1 MKRFIL
7 AVIVLYFGP
16 SSSFIYS
23 QNASDPYI
31 VIAGSVND
39 ENYQK
44 LSGVKVE
51 IKQDNQ
57 VFKSVTTSPKGKYD
71 AIEIPYGY
79 IYIITFSKNNY
90 ATKSI
95 LIDSKSGY
103 FKEEQSTQPF
113 AIPITLQSKKPGIDY
128 SVVSDQHVGKIRII
142 DGNLSLDNVY
152 NKQRKNE
159 IDRHF
164 KAIEEQAKLKESQFN
179 KFLYEGDNALNKE
192 DYSLAILKYEEALK
206 IHKDDLV
213 ENKIK
218 KAKKNLELISQEKE
232 LNKQYN
238 DLITKGDNAL
248 SSGNNTLALEN
259 FKKAKELNPGNQIA
273 YDKIKQVEKANDL
286 AAQKE
291 ILEKYNLKMNAA
303 KSALDNKNYQQ
314 AIDLYKEAA
323 TINPSDRTPK
333 DKINDINK
341 ILANEKE
348 SEEEFN
354 NLIAKADA
362 QLLEKSFNESIINYK
377 KALKIKPNESH
388 PTEQIKVAEQG
399 IKDQIASSENDRKYE
414 NIVKTADNQLK
425 NLEYQLAKATYQQ
438 ALDLKSDEKY
448 PLSKITFIEEKLKE
462 IADAKSKMEESNK
475 AYQAEILKA
484 DELFNE
490 AKFEEALI
498 SYQSAKMIK
507 EDESY
512 PDQKINEINIKIT
525 HIANQQKESQ
535 KKYSDFIKNADA
547 SFKSQNWKLS
557 KQFYNNALSVDESQE
572 YPKKQ
577 LEIIE
582 QKINEQEALL
592 AESKE
597 KLEKFNSLISQG
609 DNSLKTEDFDVSK
622 SKYLEA
628 KELFPKNSTVDQ
640 KLKHLN
646 FLIDQ
651 KQKLNQS
658 DSSFKELITQADKL
672 RDNEKWE
679 EAINK
684 YKMANKIKTL
694 DTYSKQQIDLIKI
707 KISEQANSNIQSQ
720 YQELIK
726 SADEL
731 LLDSSYDEAIQKYDE
746 ANEISPNESYPIQKI
761 REIKRLIIEK
771 ESKDNEYQTLI
782 SQADKEFS
790 SESYEDALNH
800 YISAKNIYNKEYPNQ
815 RIEEI
820 NLKLNDLKSLSD
832 QKASKRSQ
840 YEELIKNADQLF
852 TENNFIESQ
861 SKYQEALNL
870 FGNEYYPKKKLSEIK
885 LKLEE
890 IQSKEE
896 VEKNY
901 QNIIS
906 RADALR
912 DENKYLE
919 AKLAYQKAKLI
930 LPQNKY
936 PDEQI
941 AIIEKAL
948 IKQRENQT
956 KTEYDNVIKIA
967 DENFNNK
974 KYVEARD
981 LYKKAREIDY
991 NNDYPNQKIV
1001 EINQLLSELS
1011 NRENDEK
1018 RNTALQNKF
1027 DALILKA
1034 EDAKANN
1041 MLSKAKEFYLQ
1052 ASKILPND
1060 PIPNSKIVEIEKLMV
1075 DQFSN
1080 KSKKKYDD
1088 FIAKAEKFFSDK
1100 NYDKSIIYYRK
1111 AWSVLPDETEPK
1123 EKINQV
1129 SEAKITALNN
1139 MEKINQ
1145 YNSLIKQGKRYISS
1159 KSYSLAIES
1168 FQNASKV
1175 NPDGKEHIGKVAEI
1189 NKLMDQD
1196 ASNGLSSNQSILNSY
1211 SLMYGK
1217 EVSGKYNEEQID
1229 RMMGS
1234 EKSDDFDKLGENA
1247 DFKKSVAEQFSVK
1260 NRSKQE
1266 LKTSL
1271 QNDQISI
1278 FYKNIQKS
1286 FENSNDSR
1294 WNNIPK
1300 VVDYKEMNMSNMGEI
1315 YLFSLENTT
1324 RNFNKIET
1332 QNQLLENKE
1341 VFRSEIIAKNDLVVD
1356 KFYDNKSVNDLEW
1369 MNRGISTTYSNS
1381 IQNEL
1386 LFTDFEIENIART
1399 NNRDL
1404 LIDKIDTYKE
1414 DLSIISEE
1422 EEGHSENSTYNFHVF
1437 TENMLGLFNNNT
1449 TNLDE
1454 TRQTK
1459 TIPSFG
1465 YYENDFFNKNSS
1477 INIKSINNT
1486 YSNFENSQTIIS
1498 KLNDFSLIAD
1508 ELRNTNSLN
1517 LDHYLD
1523 KELSKVLIWGDV
1535 STDKVYNIHFINEM
1549 YQDELALD
1557 GENREDGRVSNTFN
1571 LEIYSDSYLASQG
1584 QFNKSDLNSDYL
1596 TAQFLEDSKGIS
1608 VKKASSTNTQKLAQQ
1623 FPQGITE
1630 KIYERKDSN
1639 GNVTELTI
1647 VRIVVSG
1654 NKGSE
1659 YKKVKSKYGVSY
1671 FKNGGIISQNIWDT
1685 ETN

>member
-7 AVIVLYFGP
+7 IIIVFYIGLSTSVF
-16 SSSFIYS
+16 YS
-23 QNASDPYI
+23 QNSSDPYI
-31 VIAGSVND
+31 VIAGSVNN
-39 ENYQK
+39 ENYEK

-57 VFKSVTTSPKGKYD
+57 VFKSVITSSKGKYD
-71 AIEIPYGY
+71 AVEIPYGH
-79 IYIITFSKNNY
+79 IYIISFSKDKY

-103 FKEEQSTQPF
+103 FNEEQSTQPF
-113 AIPITLQSKKPGIDY
+113 AIPITLQSIQPDIDY

-142 DGNLSLDNVY
+142 DGNLALDNIY

-179 KFLYEGDNALNKE
+179 KFLSEGDNALNKE

-206 IHKDDLV
+206 IHNDDMV
-213 ENKIK
+213 QNKIE
-218 KAKKNLELISQEKE
+218 KAKKNLELLSQEKE

-238 DLITKGDNAL
+238 DLIAKGDNAL
-248 SSGNNTLALEN
+248 SSGNNTLALESYN
-259 FKKAKELNPGNQIA
+259 KAIELNPGNQIG
-273 YDKIKQVEKANDL
+273 YDKIKEVEKANKFE
-286 AAQKE
+286 AQKE
-291 ILEKYNLKMNAA
+291 ILEKFNLKMKAA

-314 AIDLYKEAA
+314 AIDLYKEAS

-341 ILANEKE
+341 MLANEKE
-348 SEEEFN
+348 SEEEYN
-354 NLIAKADA
+354 NLIANADA

-377 KALKIKPNESH
+377 KALKIKPNEPH
-388 PTEQIKVAEQG
+388 PTDQIKVAEQG

-414 NIVKTADNQLK
+414 NILKTADNQLK

-438 ALDLKSDEKY
+438 ALNLKSDEKY
-448 PLSKITFIEEKLKE
+448 PSDKITYIEDKLKE
-462 IADAKSKMEESNK
+462 IADVKRKMEESNK
-475 AYQAEILKA
+475 VYQAEILKA
-484 DELFNE
+484 DGLFNE
-490 AKFEEALI
+490 AKFEEALT
-498 SYQSAKMIK
+498 SYQSAKKIK

-512 PDQKINEINIKIT
+512 PDQKINEIKIKIT
-525 HIANQQKESQ
+525 HIANQQKESL

-557 KQFYNNALSVDESQE
+557 KQFYNNALSIDESQE

-577 LEIIE
+577 SEIIE
-582 QKINEQEALL
+582 QKINEQEASLS
-592 AESKE
+592 ESKE
-597 KLEKFNSLISQG
+597 KLEKFNSLIILG
-609 DNSLKTEDFDVSK
+609 DNSIKTEDFDMSK

-628 KELFPKNSTVDQ
+628 KELFPNNSTVDQ

-646 FLIDQ
+646 YLIDQ
-651 KQKLNQS
+651 KLKSNQS
-658 DSSFKELITQADKL
+658 DSSFKELITQADNL

-679 EAINK
+679 EAKDK
-684 YKMANKIKTL
+684 YRMASKIKTL
-694 DTYSKQQIDLIKI
+694 DTYPKQQIDLINLN
-707 KISEQANSNIQSQ
+707 ISEQANSNIQSQ
-720 YQELIK
+720 YQNLIK

-731 LLDSSYDEAIQKYDE
+731 LLDSSYNQAIQKYDE
-746 ANEISPNESYPIQKI
+746 ANEISPNEPYPIQKI

-782 SQADKEFS
+782 NQADKEFN
-790 SESYEDALNH
+790 SENYEDALNH
-800 YISAKNIYNKEYPNQ
+800 YISAKNIYNKEHPNQ

-832 QKASKRSQ
+832 QKASKKSQ
-840 YEELIKNADQLF
+840 YDELIKKADQLF

-861 SKYQEALNL
+861 SKYQEALDL

-890 IQSKEE
+890 IQSKNE
-896 VEKNY
+896 VEQNY

-906 RADALR
+906 RANALR
-912 DENKYLE
+912 DENKFIE
-919 AKLAYQKAKLI
+919 AKQAYQKAKLI
-930 LPQNKY
+930 LPQKTY
-936 PDEQI
+936 SDEQI
-941 AIIEKAL
+941 TIIEKAL
-948 IKQRENQT
+948 VNQGKDQIK
-956 KTEYDNVIKIA
+956 KEYDNVIKIA

-974 KYVEARD
+974 KYAEARD
-981 LYKKAREIDY
+981 LYKKAREIDFT
-991 NNDYPNQKIV
+991 NDYPNQRIV
-1001 EINQLLSELS
+1001 EINQLLSELT
-1011 NRENDEK
+1011 NKENDEK
-1018 RNTALQNKF
+1018 RNTAIKEKF
-1027 DALILKA
+1027 DDLLQKA

-1041 MLSKAKEFYLQ
+1041 QLSKAKEFYLQ
-1052 ASKILPND
+1052 ASKIMPND
-1060 PIPNSKIVEIEKLMV
+1060 PIPNSKILEIEKLMV

-1088 FIAKAEKFFSDK
+1088 FIVKAEKFFSDK

-1111 AWSVLPDETEPK
+1111 ALSVLPDETEPK
-1123 EKINQV
+1123 EKIKQV
-1129 SEAKITALNN
+1129 SEAKISALNN
-1139 MEKINQ
+1139 KKKNNQ
-1145 YNSLIKQGKRYISS
+1145 YNSLIKQGNRYLSL

-1168 FQNASKV
+1168 FQNASRV
-1175 NPDGKEHIGKVAEI
+1175 NPEGKEHIGKVAEI
-1189 NKLMDQD
+1189 NLLMDKD

-1234 EKSDDFDKLGENA
+1234 EKSNDFEKLGENT

-1260 NRSKQE
+1260 NRSQQE

-1271 QNDQISI
+1271 QNDQISV

-1294 WNNIPK
+1294 WDNIPK

-1381 IQNEL
+1381 IENEL
-1386 LFTDFEIENIART
+1386 LFTDFEIENIARLS
-1399 NNRDL
+1399 NRDL
-1404 LIDKIDTYKE
+1404 LIDKIDSYKE
-1414 DLSIISEE
+1414 DLSIISEDE
-1422 EEGHSENSTYNFHVF
+1422 VGHSENTTYNFHVF

-1449 TNLDE
+1449 SNLDE

-1459 TIPSFG
+1459 IIPSFG
-1465 YYENDFFNKNSS
+1465 YYENDFFDKNSS
-1477 INIKSINNT
+1477 INIKSISNT
-1486 YSNFENSQTIIS
+1486 YNNFENSQTIIS
-1498 KLNDFSLIAD
+1498 KLNDFALLAD
-1508 ELRNTNSLN
+1508 EPRNTNSFN

-1523 KELSKVLIWGDV
+1523 KELSKVSIWADV
-1535 STDKVYNIHFINEM
+1535 SSDKVYNLHFINEM
-1549 YQDELALD
+1549 YQDELSLD
-1557 GENREDGRVSNTFN
+1557 GENREDGRVSNTYN
-1571 LEIYSDSYLASQG
+1571 LEIYSDSYLATQG
-1584 QFNKSDLNSDYL
+1584 QFNKSDINSDYL
-1596 TAQFLEDSKGIS
+1596 NAQYLEDSKGIS
-1608 VKKASSTNTQKLAQQ
+1608 VKKASSINVQKLAQQ

-1630 KIYERKDSN
+1630 KVYERKDSN
-1639 GNVTELTI
+1639 GDVSELTI

-1671 FKNGGIISQNIWDT
+1671 FKNGGTISQNTWDT

>member
-7 AVIVLYFGP
+7 TIIVLYIGLIT
-16 SSSFIYS
+16 SIVYS
-23 QNASDPYI
+23 QDASDPYI
-31 VIAGSVND
+31 VIAGSVNN
-39 ENYQK
+39 ENYEK

-57 VFKSVTTSPKGKYD
+57 VFKSVVTSSKGKYD
-71 AIEIPYGY
+71 AVEIPYGY
-79 IYIITFSKNNY
+79 IYIVTFSKNKY

-113 AIPITLQSKKPGIDY
+113 AIPITLQTIQPGIDY
-128 SVVSDQHVGKIRII
+128 SIVSDQHVGKIRIMN
-142 DGNLSLDNVY
+142 GNLALDNVY

-179 KFLYEGDNALNKE
+179 KFLSEGDNALNKE

-213 ENKIK
+213 ENKIE

-238 DLITKGDNAL
+238 DLIAKGDNAL
-248 SSGNNTLALEN
+248 SSGNNTLALDN
-259 FKKAKELNPGNQIA
+259 YNKAKELNPGNQIA
-273 YDKIKQVEKANDL
+273 YDKIKEVENANNL

-291 ILEKYNLKMNAA
+291 ILEKFNLKMNAA
-303 KSALDNKNYQQ
+303 KSAFDNKNYQQ
-314 AIDLYKEAA
+314 AIDLYKEAS

-341 ILANEKE
+341 MLANEKE
-348 SEEEFN
+348 SEEEYK

-362 QLLEKSFNESIINYK
+362 QLLEKSFNESIDNYK

-388 PTEQIKVAEQG
+388 PTDQIKVAEQG

-414 NIVKTADNQLK
+414 NILKTADNQLK
-425 NLEYQLAKATYQQ
+425 NLEYQLAKATYEQ
-438 ALDLKSDEKY
+438 ALILKTDEKY
-448 PLSKITFIEEKLKE
+448 PLDKITVIEDKLKE
-462 IADAKSKMEESNK
+462 IADSKSEMEESLK
-475 AYQAEILKA
+475 AYKAEILKA
-484 DELFNE
+484 DGLFNDT
-490 AKFEEALI
+490 KYEEAI
-498 SYQSAKMIK
+498 TSYQSAKKIK
-507 EDESY
+507 QDETY
-512 PDQKINEINIKIT
+512 PDQKINEIKIKLT

-557 KQFYNNALSVDESQE
+557 KQFYKNALSLDESQE

-582 QKINEQEALL
+582 QKITDQNALE

-597 KLEKFNSLISQG
+597 KLETFNSLISQG
-609 DNSLKTEDFDVSK
+609 DNSLKTEDFEISK

-628 KELFPKNSTVDQ
+628 KELYPNNSTVDQ
-640 KLKHLN
+640 KLKHLKY
-646 FLIDQ
+646 LMDQ
-651 KQKLNQS
+651 KMKLNQT

-672 RDNEKWE
+672 RDNKKWE
-679 EAINK
+679 EAIDK
-684 YKMANKIKTL
+684 YRMAAKIKTL
-694 DTYSKQQIDLIKI
+694 DTYPKQQIDLINLE
-707 KISEQANSNIQSQ
+707 ISEKANSNIQSQ
-720 YQELIK
+720 YDELIK

-731 LLDSSYDEAIQKYDE
+731 FLESSYDQAMKKYDD
-746 ANEISPNESYPIQKI
+746 ANEISPNESYPIEKI

-782 SQADKEFS
+782 NQADKEFN
-790 SESYEDALNH
+790 SESYQDALNH
-800 YISAKNIYNKEYPNQ
+800 YISAKNIYDKEYPNQ

-820 NLKLNDLKSLSD
+820 NLKLNDLKSLND
-832 QKASKRSQ
+832 QKATKRNQ

-852 TENNFIESQ
+852 TENNFLESQ
-861 SKYQEALNL
+861 SKYQEALKL

-890 IQSKEE
+890 IQSKEN

-912 DENKYLE
+912 DENNYQE

-930 LPQNKY
+930 LPQNSY

-948 IKQRENQT
+948 NKQGEDLT
-956 KTEYDNVIKIA
+956 KMEYDNVIKIA
-967 DENFNNK
+967 DDNFNNK
-974 KYVEARD
+974 KYSEARD
-981 LYKKAREIDY
+981 LYKKAREIDFT
-991 NNDYPNQKIV
+991 NDYPNLRIV

-1011 NRENDEK
+1011 TKENDEK
-1018 RNTALQNKF
+1018 RNTAIKEKF
-1027 DALILKA
+1027 DGLVLKA
-1034 EDAKANN
+1034 EDAKTNN
-1041 MLSKAKEFYLQ
+1041 QLSNAKEFYLQ
-1052 ASKILPND
+1052 ASKIMPND
-1060 PIPNSKIVEIEKLMV
+1060 PIPNSKILEIEKLML

-1088 FIAKAEKFFSDK
+1088 FIAKAEKFFNDK

-1111 AWSVLPDETEPK
+1111 AWAVLPDETLPK
-1123 EKINQV
+1123 QKIKQV

-1139 MEKINQ
+1139 MEKNNQ
-1145 YNSLIKQGKRYISS
+1145 YNSLIKQGKRYLST

-1196 ASNGLSSNQSILNSY
+1196 NSNGLSSNQSVLNSY

-1217 EVSGKYNEEQID
+1217 EVSGKYSEDQID

-1234 EKSDDFDKLGENA
+1234 EKSDDFEKLGLDA
-1247 DFKKSVAEQFSVK
+1247 DFKKSIAEQFSVK

-1266 LKTSL
+1266 LKISL
-1271 QNDQISI
+1271 QTDQISV

-1300 VVDYKEMNMSNMGEI
+1300 VVDYKEMNMSNMSEI

-1341 VFRSEIIAKNDLVVD
+1341 VFRSEIIAKNDLIID

-1381 IQNEL
+1381 IENEL
-1386 LFTDFEIENIART
+1386 LFTDFEIENIARLS
-1399 NNRDL
+1399 NRDL
-1404 LIDKIDTYKE
+1404 LIDKIDSYKE
-1414 DLSIISEE
+1414 DLSIISED
-1422 EEGHSENSTYNFHVF
+1422 EEGHSENNTYNFHVF

-1449 TNLDE
+1449 SNLDE

-1459 TIPSFG
+1459 IIPSFG

-1477 INIKSINNT
+1477 INIKSISNT
-1486 YSNFENSQTIIS
+1486 YNNFENSQTIIS
-1498 KLNDFSLIAD
+1498 KLNDFALLAD
-1508 ELRNTNSLN
+1508 EPRNTNSFN

-1523 KELSKVLIWGDV
+1523 KELSKVSIWADV
-1535 STDKVYNIHFINEM
+1535 SSDKVYNLHFINEM
-1549 YQDELALD
+1549 YQDELSLD
-1557 GENREDGRVSNTFN
+1557 GENREDGRVSNTYN

-1584 QFNKSDLNSDYL
+1584 QFNKSDLNADYL
-1596 TAQFLEDSKGIS
+1596 NAQYLDESKEIS
-1608 VKKASSTNTQKLAQQ
+1608 VKKASSINIQKLAQQ

-1630 KIYERKDSN
+1630 KVYERKDSN
-1639 GNVTELTI
+1639 GDVSELTI

-1659 YKKVKSKYGVSY
+1659 YKKVKSKFGVSY
-1671 FKNGGIISQNIWDT
+1671 FKNGGIISQNTWDT

>member
-1 MKRFIL
+1 MYIGL
-7 AVIVLYFGP
+7 STSIV
-16 SSSFIYS
+16 YS
-23 QNASDPYI
+23 QDASDPFI
-31 VIAGSVND
+31 VIAGSVNN
-39 ENYQK
+39 ENYEK

-57 VFKSVTTSPKGKYD
+57 VFKSVVTSSKGKYD
-71 AIEIPYGY
+71 AVEIPYGY
-79 IYIITFSKNNY
+79 IYIVTFSKNKY

-95 LIDSKSGY
+95 LIDSKTGY

-113 AIPITLQSKKPGIDY
+113 AIPITLQTIQPGIDY
-128 SVVSDQHVGKIRII
+128 SIVSDQHVGKIRIMN
-142 DGNLSLDNVY
+142 GNLALDNVY

-179 KFLYEGDNALNKE
+179 KFLSEGDNALNKE

-213 ENKIK
+213 ENKIE

-238 DLITKGDNAL
+238 DLIAKGDNAL
-248 SSGNNTLALEN
+248 STGNNTLALDN
-259 FKKAKELNPGNQIA
+259 YNKAKELNPGNQIA
-273 YDKIKQVEKANDL
+273 YDKIKEVENANNL

-291 ILEKYNLKMNAA
+291 ILEKFNLKMNAA
-303 KSALDNKNYQQ
+303 KSAFDNKNYQQ
-314 AIDLYKEAA
+314 AIDLYKEASS
-323 TINPSDRTPK
+323 INPSDRTPK

-341 ILANEKE
+341 MLANEKE
-348 SEEEFN
+348 SEEEYK

-388 PTEQIKVAEQG
+388 PTDQIKVAEQG
-399 IKDQIASSENDRKYE
+399 IKEQIASSENDRKYE
-414 NIVKTADNQLK
+414 NILKTADNQLK

-438 ALDLKSDEKY
+438 ALDLKSEEKY
-448 PLSKITFIEEKLKE
+448 PSDKITFIEDKLKE
-462 IADAKSKMEESNK
+462 IADSKIKMEESNK

-484 DELFNE
+484 DDLFNE
-490 AKFEEALI
+490 DKFEEALT
-498 SYQSAKMIK
+498 SYQSAKKIK

-512 PDQKINEINIKIT
+512 PDQKINEIKIKLN
-525 HIANQQKESQ
+525 HIANQQKESL

-582 QKINEQEALL
+582 QKINEQEASL

-597 KLEKFNSLISQG
+597 KLEKFNSLINEG
-609 DNSLKTEDFDVSK
+609 DNSIKTENFDISK

-628 KELFPKNSTVDQ
+628 KELFPSNSTVDQ

-646 FLIDQ
+646 YLIE
-651 KQKLNQS
+651 QKLNSNQS

-679 EAINK
+679 EAIDK
-684 YKMANKIKTL
+684 YRMAAKIKTL
-694 DTYSKQQIDLIKI
+694 DTYPKQQIDLINLKI
-707 KISEQANSNIQSQ
+707 TEQANSTIQSQ
-720 YQELIK
+720 YQDLIK

-731 LLDSSYDEAIQKYDE
+731 LLDSSYEQAIQKYDE

-782 SQADKEFS
+782 NQADKEFS

-800 YISAKNIYNKEYPNQ
+800 YISAKNIYDKEHPNQ

-832 QKASKRSQ
+832 QKASKRGE
-840 YEELIKNADQLF
+840 YEELIKKADQLF

-861 SKYQEALNL
+861 SKYQDALNL

-885 LKLEE
+885 LKLDE

-912 DENKYLE
+912 DENKYLK

-930 LPQNKY
+930 LPKNTY

-948 IKQRENQT
+948 TKQAEDQT
-956 KTEYDNVIKIA
+956 KMEYDNIIKIA

-974 KYVEARD
+974 NYGEARD
-981 LYKKAREIDY
+981 LYKKAREIDFT
-991 NNDYPNQKIV
+991 NDYPNQRIV

-1011 NRENDEK
+1011 AKENDEK
-1018 RNTALQNKF
+1018 RNTAIKEKF
-1027 DALILKA
+1027 DGLILKA

-1041 MLSKAKEFYLQ
+1041 QLNKAKEFYLQ
-1052 ASKILPND
+1052 ASKIMPND
-1060 PIPNSKIVEIEKLMV
+1060 PIPNSKILEIEKLMV

-1088 FIAKAEKFFSDK
+1088 FIAKAEKFFNDK

-1123 EKINQV
+1123 EKIKQV

-1139 MEKINQ
+1139 MEKNNQ
-1145 YNSLIKQGKRYISS
+1145 YNSLIKQGKRYLSS

-1175 NPDGKEHIGKVAEI
+1175 NPEGKEHIGKVAEI
-1189 NKLMDQD
+1189 NQLMDQD

-1217 EVSGKYNEEQID
+1217 EVSGKYSENQID
-1229 RMMGS
+1229 RMMDS
-1234 EKSDDFDKLGENA
+1234 EKSEDLEKLVETT
-1247 DFKKSVAEQFSVK
+1247 DFKKSVAEQFLAK
-1260 NRSKQE
+1260 NRSQQE

-1271 QNDQISI
+1271 QNDQISV

-1300 VVDYKEMNMSNMGEI
+1300 VVDYKEMNMSNMVEI

-1324 RNFNKIET
+1324 RNYNKIET
-1332 QNQLLENKE
+1332 QNQLLANKK

-1356 KFYDNKSVNDLEW
+1356 KFYDIKFVNDLEW

-1386 LFTDFEIENIART
+1386 LFTDFEIENIAREV
-1399 NNRDL
+1399 NRNL
-1404 LIDKIDTYKE
+1404 LIDKIDSYKE
-1414 DLSIISEE
+1414 NLSIIIEDE
-1422 EEGHSENSTYNFHVF
+1422 KGHFENSTYNLHVF
-1437 TENMLGLFNNNT
+1437 NENMLGLFNNNT
-1449 TNLDE
+1449 SNLDE

-1465 YYENDFFNKNSS
+1465 YYKNDFYNKNSS
-1477 INIKSINNT
+1477 ININSISNT
-1486 YSNFENSQTIIS
+1486 YNNFENSQIIIS
-1498 KLNDFSLIAD
+1498 KLNDFALLAD
-1508 ELRNTNSLN
+1508 ESRNTNSFN

-1523 KELSKVLIWGDV
+1523 KELSKISIWGDV
-1535 STDKVYNIHFINEM
+1535 SSDKVYNLHFINEM
-1549 YQDELALD
+1549 YQDELSLD
-1557 GENREDGRVSNTFN
+1557 GENREDERVSNNYN
-1571 LEIYSDSYLASQG
+1571 LEIYSDSYLASQE
-1584 QFNKSDLNSDYL
+1584 QYNKSDLNADYL
-1596 TAQFLEDSKGIS
+1596 NAQYLEESKEIL
-1608 VKKASSTNTQKLAQQ
+1608 VKNASSNNIQKLAQQ

-1630 KIYERKDSN
+1630 KVYERKDSN
-1639 GNVTELTI
+1639 GDVSELTI

-1671 FKNGGIISQNIWDT
+1671 FKNGGIISQNTWDT

>member
-1 MKRFIL
+1 LKYHIQTIFFIYL
-7 AVIVLYFGP
+7 SLSI
-16 SSSFIYS
+16 SIIYS
-23 QNASDPYI
+23 QENPDPLI
-31 VIAGSVND
+31 VLAGSVNN
-39 ENYQK
+39 ENNVK
-44 LSGVKVE
+44 LSGVEVE
-51 IKQDNQ
+51 VKQDNQ
-57 VFKSVTTSPKGKYD
+57 VFKSVITSSKGKYD
-71 AIEIPYGY
+71 PIEIPYGY
-79 IYIITFSKNNY
+79 IYIISFSKNNF

-95 LIDSKSGY
+95 LIDSKTGY
-103 FKEEQSTQPF
+103 FKEDQRTQPF
-113 AIPITLQSKKPGIDY
+113 AIPITLQSIQQDIDY

-142 DGNLSLDNVY
+142 NGNLALDNIY

-159 IDRHF
+159 IDRYF
-164 KAIEEQAKLKESQFN
+164 KAVEEQAQLKESQFN
-179 KFLYEGDNALNKE
+179 KFFSEGDNALNKE

-213 ENKIK
+213 ENKIE

-238 DLITKGDNAL
+238 DLIAKGDNAL
-248 SSGNNTLALEN
+248 SSGNNTLALDN
-259 FKKAKELNPGNQIA
+259 YNKAKGLNPGNQIA
-273 YDKIKQVEKANDL
+273 YDKIKQVENANNL

-291 ILEKYNLKMNAA
+291 ILEKFNLKMNAA
-303 KSALDNKNYQQ
+303 KSAFDNKNYQQ
-314 AIDLYKEAA
+314 AIDLYKQAS

-341 ILANEKE
+341 MLANEKE
-348 SEEEFN
+348 SEEEYN

-362 QLLEKSFNESIINYK
+362 QLLEKSFNESVINYK

-388 PTEQIKVAEQG
+388 PTDQIKVAEQS
-399 IKDQIASSENDRKYE
+399 IKEQIASSENDRKYE
-414 NIVKTADNQLK
+414 NILKTADNQLK
-425 NLEYQLAKATYQQ
+425 NLEYQLAKATYQE
-438 ALDLKSDEKY
+438 ALDLKSEEKY
-448 PLSKITFIEEKLKE
+448 PSDKITFIEDKLKE
-462 IADAKSKMEESNK
+462 IADSKIKMEESNK
-475 AYQAEILKA
+475 TYQAEILKA
-484 DELFNE
+484 DGLFNE
-490 AKFEEALI
+490 AKFEEAI
-498 SYQSAKMIK
+498 TSYQSAKKIK
-507 EDESY
+507 ENESY
-512 PDQKINEINIKIT
+512 PDQKINEIKIKLN
-525 HIANQQKESQ
+525 HIANQQKESI

-582 QKINEQEALL
+582 QKINDQEASL
-592 AESKE
+592 AESKG
-597 KLEKFNSLISQG
+597 KVEKFNSLIIQG
-609 DNSLKTEDFDVSK
+609 DNSIKTEDFDLSK

-628 KELFPKNSTVDQ
+628 KELFPSNSTVDQ

-646 FLIDQ
+646 YLIDQ
-651 KQKLNQS
+651 KLKSNQL
-658 DSSFKELITQADKL
+658 DSSFKELITQADNL
-672 RDNEKWE
+672 RDNAKWE

-684 YKMANKIKTL
+684 YGMAAKIKTL
-694 DTYSKQQIDLIKI
+694 DTYPKQQIDLINLKI
-707 KISEQANSNIQSQ
+707 TEQANSNIQSQ
-720 YQELIK
+720 YQNLIK

-731 LLDSSYDEAIQKYDE
+731 LLDSSYEQAIQKYDE

-782 SQADKEFS
+782 NQADKEFS

-800 YISAKNIYNKEYPNQ
+800 YISAKNIYNKEHPNQ

-832 QKASKRSQ
+832 QKASKRSE
-840 YEELIKNADQLF
+840 YEELIKKADQLF
-852 TENNFIESQ
+852 TDNNFLESQ
-861 SKYQEALNL
+861 SKYQDALKL
-870 FGNEYYPKKKLSEIK
+870 FGNEYYPQNKLSEIK

-930 LPQNKY
+930 LPQNTY

-948 IKQRENQT
+948 IKQGEDQI
-956 KTEYDNVIKIA
+956 KMKYDNVIKIA

-974 KYVEARD
+974 KYPEARD
-981 LYKKAREIDY
+981 LYKKAREIDFTK
-991 NNDYPNQKIV
+991 DYPNQRMV
-1001 EINQLLSELS
+1001 EINQILSELY
-1011 NRENDEK
+1011 NKENEEK
-1018 RNTALQNKF
+1018 RNFASKKKF
-1027 DALILKA
+1027 DGLVQKA
-1034 EDAKANN
+1034 EDAKTNN
-1041 MLSKAKEFYLQ
+1041 QLSRAKEFYLL
-1052 ASKILPND
+1052 ASKIITND
-1060 PIPNSKIVEIEKLMV
+1060 PILNQKILEIEKLMV

-1088 FIAKAEKFFSDK
+1088 FLAKAEKFFSDK

-1111 AWSVLPDETEPK
+1111 AWSVLPYETLPK
-1123 EKINQV
+1123 EKIKQV
-1129 SEAKITALNN
+1129 SEAKITSLNN
-1139 MEKINQ
+1139 IEKNNQ
-1145 YNSLIKQGKRYISS
+1145 YNSLIKQGKRYLSS

-1175 NPDGKEHIGKVAEI
+1175 NPEGKEHLGKVAEI
-1189 NKLMDQD
+1189 NQLMDQD
-1196 ASNGLSSNQSILNSY
+1196 AFNGLSSNQSILNSY

-1217 EVSGKYNEEQID
+1217 EVSGKYSEEQID

-1234 EKSDDFDKLGENA
+1234 EKSDDFEKLGINT

-1260 NRSKQE
+1260 NKAQQE

-1271 QNDQISI
+1271 QNDQISV

-1294 WNNIPK
+1294 WENIPK

-1356 KFYDNKSVNDLEW
+1356 KFYDNKSVNEMEW

-1381 IQNEL
+1381 IENEL
-1386 LFTDFEIENIART
+1386 LFTEVEIENIARLS
-1399 NNRDL
+1399 NRDL
-1404 LIDKIDTYKE
+1404 LIDKIDSYKE
-1414 DLSIISEE
+1414 DLSITSED
-1422 EEGHSENSTYNFHVF
+1422 EEGHSENSTYNFYVF

-1449 TNLDE
+1449 SNLDE

-1459 TIPSFG
+1459 IIPSFG

-1477 INIKSINNT
+1477 IGIKSINTT
-1486 YSNFENSQTIIS
+1486 YNNFENSQTLIS
-1498 KLNDFSLIAD
+1498 KLNDFALFAD
-1508 ELRNTNSLN
+1508 EPRNTNSFN

-1523 KELSKVLIWGDV
+1523 KELSKVSIWGDV
-1535 STDKVYNIHFINEM
+1535 STDKVYNLHFINEM
-1549 YQDELALD
+1549 YQDELSLD
-1557 GENREDGRVSNTFN
+1557 GENREDGRVSNTYN

-1584 QFNKSDLNSDYL
+1584 QFNKSDLNTDYL
-1596 TAQFLEDSKGIS
+1596 NAQYLEESKGIS
-1608 VKKASSTNTQKLAQQ
+1608 VKKASSINVQKLAQQ
-1623 FPQGITE
+1623 FPQGVTE
-1630 KIYERKDSN
+1630 KVYERMDSK
-1639 GNVTELTI
+1639 GDVSELTI
-1647 VRIVVSG
+1647 VRIVVRG
-1654 NKGSE
+1654 NIGSE

-1685 ETN
+1685 DTN

>member
-1 MKRFIL
+1 MYIGL
-7 AVIVLYFGP
+7 STSIV
-16 SSSFIYS
+16 YS
-23 QNASDPYI
+23 QDASDPYI
-31 VIAGSVND
+31 VIAGSVNN
-39 ENYQK
+39 ENYEK

-57 VFKSVTTSPKGKYD
+57 VFKSVVTSSKGKYD
-71 AIEIPYGY
+71 AVEIPYGY
-79 IYIITFSKNNY
+79 IYIVTFSKNKY

-95 LIDSKSGY
+95 LIDSKTGY

-113 AIPITLQSKKPGIDY
+113 AIPITLQTIQPDIDY
-128 SVVSDQHVGKIRII
+128 SIVSDQHVGKIRIMN
-142 DGNLSLDNVY
+142 GNLALDNVY

-179 KFLYEGDNALNKE
+179 KFLSEGDNALNKE

-213 ENKIK
+213 ENKIE

-238 DLITKGDNAL
+238 DLIAKGDNAL
-248 SSGNNTLALEN
+248 STGNNTLALDN
-259 FKKAKELNPGNQIA
+259 YNKAKELNPGNQIA
-273 YDKIKQVEKANDL
+273 YDKIKEVENANNL

-291 ILEKYNLKMNAA
+291 ILEKFNLKMNAA
-303 KSALDNKNYQQ
+303 KSAFDNKNYQQ
-314 AIDLYKEAA
+314 AIDLYKEAS

-341 ILANEKE
+341 MLANEKE
-348 SEEEFN
+348 SEEEYK

-388 PTEQIKVAEQG
+388 PTDQIKVAEQG
-399 IKDQIASSENDRKYE
+399 IKEQIASSENDRKYE
-414 NIVKTADNQLK
+414 NILKTADNQLK

-438 ALDLKSDEKY
+438 ALDLKSEEKY
-448 PLSKITFIEEKLKE
+448 PSDKITFIEDKLKE
-462 IADAKSKMEESNK
+462 IADSKIKMEESNK

-484 DELFNE
+484 DDLFNE
-490 AKFEEALI
+490 DKFEEALT
-498 SYQSAKMIK
+498 SYQSAKKIK

-512 PDQKINEINIKIT
+512 PDQKINEIKIKLN
-525 HIANQQKESQ
+525 HIANQQKESL

-582 QKINEQEALL
+582 QKINDQEASL

-597 KLEKFNSLISQG
+597 KLEKFNSLINEG
-609 DNSLKTEDFDVSK
+609 DNSIKTENFDISK

-628 KELFPKNSTVDQ
+628 KELFPSNSTVDQ

-646 FLIDQ
+646 YLIE
-651 KQKLNQS
+651 QKLNSNQS
-658 DSSFKELITQADKL
+658 DSSFKELITQADNL

-679 EAINK
+679 EAIDK
-684 YKMANKIKTL
+684 YRMAAKIKTL
-694 DTYSKQQIDLIKI
+694 DTYPKQQIDLINLKI
-707 KISEQANSNIQSQ
+707 TEQAKSNIQSQ
-720 YQELIK
+720 YQNLIK

-731 LLDSSYDEAIQKYDE
+731 LLDSFYEKAIQKYDE

-782 SQADKEFS
+782 NQADKEFS

-800 YISAKNIYNKEYPNQ
+800 YISAKNIYDKEHPNQ

-820 NLKLNDLKSLSD
+820 NLKLNDFKSLSD
-832 QKASKRSQ
+832 QKASKRSE
-840 YEELIKNADQLF
+840 YEELIKKADQLF
-852 TENNFIESQ
+852 TKNSFIESQ
-861 SKYQEALNL
+861 SKYQDALNL

-885 LKLEE
+885 LKLDE

-912 DENKYLE
+912 DENKYLK

-930 LPQNKY
+930 LPKNTY

-948 IKQRENQT
+948 TKQAEDQT
-956 KTEYDNVIKIA
+956 KMEYDNIIKIA

-974 KYVEARD
+974 NYGEARD
-981 LYKKAREIDY
+981 LYKKAREIDFT
-991 NNDYPNQKIV
+991 NDYPNQRIV

-1011 NRENDEK
+1011 AKENDEK
-1018 RNTALQNKF
+1018 RNTAIKEKF
-1027 DALILKA
+1027 DGLILKA
-1034 EDAKANN
+1034 VDAKANN
-1041 MLSKAKEFYLQ
+1041 QLNKAKEFYLQ
-1052 ASKILPND
+1052 ASKIMPND
-1060 PIPNSKIVEIEKLMV
+1060 PIPNSKILEIEKLMV

-1088 FIAKAEKFFSDK
+1088 FIAKAEKFFNDK

-1123 EKINQV
+1123 EKIKQV

-1139 MEKINQ
+1139 MEKNNQ
-1145 YNSLIKQGKRYISS
+1145 YNSLIKQGKRYLSS

-1175 NPDGKEHIGKVAEI
+1175 NPEGKEHIGKVAEI
-1189 NKLMDQD
+1189 NQLMDQD

-1217 EVSGKYNEEQID
+1217 EVSGKYSEDQID

-1234 EKSDDFDKLGENA
+1234 EKSEDLEKLVETT
-1247 DFKKSVAEQFSVK
+1247 DFKKSVAEQFLAK
-1260 NRSKQE
+1260 NRSQQE

-1271 QNDQISI
+1271 QNDQISV

-1300 VVDYKEMNMSNMGEI
+1300 VVDYKEMNMSNMVEI

-1324 RNFNKIET
+1324 RNYNKIET
-1332 QNQLLENKE
+1332 QNQLLANKK

-1356 KFYDNKSVNDLEW
+1356 KFYDIKFVNDLEW

-1386 LFTDFEIENIART
+1386 LFTDFEIENIAREV
-1399 NNRDL
+1399 NRNL
-1404 LIDKIDTYKE
+1404 LIDKIDSYKE
-1414 DLSIISEE
+1414 NLSIIIEDE
-1422 EEGHSENSTYNFHVF
+1422 KGHFENSTYNLHVF
-1437 TENMLGLFNNNT
+1437 NENMLGLFNNNT
-1449 TNLDE
+1449 SNLDE

-1465 YYENDFFNKNSS
+1465 YYKNDFYNKNSS
-1477 INIKSINNT
+1477 ININSISNT
-1486 YSNFENSQTIIS
+1486 YNNFENSQIIIS
-1498 KLNDFSLIAD
+1498 KLNDFALLAD
-1508 ELRNTNSLN
+1508 ESRNTNSFN

-1523 KELSKVLIWGDV
+1523 KELSKISIWGDV
-1535 STDKVYNIHFINEM
+1535 SSDKVYNLHFINEM
-1549 YQDELALD
+1549 YQDELSLD
-1557 GENREDGRVSNTFN
+1557 GENREDERVSNNYN
-1571 LEIYSDSYLASQG
+1571 LEIYSDSYLASQE
-1584 QFNKSDLNSDYL
+1584 QYNKSDLNADYL
-1596 TAQFLEDSKGIS
+1596 NAQYLEESKEIL
-1608 VKKASSTNTQKLAQQ
+1608 VKNASSNNIQKLAQQ

-1630 KIYERKDSN
+1630 KVYERKDSN
-1639 GNVTELTI
+1639 GDVSELTI

-1671 FKNGGIISQNIWDT
+1671 FKNGGIISQNTWDT

>member
-7 AVIVLYFGP
+7 IIILIYFGL
-16 SSSFIYS
+16 SISFVYS
-23 QNASDPYI
+23 QDSSDPFI
-31 VIAGSVND
+31 VIAGSVNN
-39 ENYQK
+39 ENYEK

-57 VFKSVTTSPKGKYD
+57 VFKSVITSSKGKYD
-71 AIEIPYGY
+71 AIEIPYGH
-79 IYIITFSKNNY
+79 IYIISFSKNKF

-113 AIPITLQSKKPGIDY
+113 AIPITLQTIQPDIDY

-142 DGNLSLDNVY
+142 DGNLALDNVY

-179 KFLYEGDNALNKE
+179 KFLSEGDNALNKE

-213 ENKIK
+213 ENKIE

-232 LNKQYN
+232 LNKQYD
-238 DLITKGDNAL
+238 DLIIKGDNFL

-259 FKKAKELNPGNQIA
+259 YNKAKELNPGNQIA
-273 YDKIKQVEKANDL
+273 YDKIKEVEKANNL

-291 ILEKYNLKMNAA
+291 ILEKFNIKMNAA
-303 KSALDNKNYQQ
+303 KSAFNNKNYQQ
-314 AIDLYKEAA
+314 AIDLYKEAS

-341 ILANEKE
+341 MLANEKE
-348 SEEEFN
+348 SEEEYN
-354 NLIAKADA
+354 NLIAQADA
-362 QLLEKSFNESIINYK
+362 QLLEKSFNESIVNYK

-388 PTEQIKVAEQG
+388 PTGQIKVAEQG
-399 IKDQIASSENDRKYE
+399 IKDQIASSENERNYE
-414 NIVKTADNQLK
+414 NILKTADNQLK

-438 ALDLKSDEKY
+438 ALNLKSDEKY
-448 PLSKITFIEEKLKE
+448 PSDKITFIEDKLKE

-484 DELFNE
+484 DGLFNE
-490 AKFEEALI
+490 AKFEEAI
-498 SYQSAKMIK
+498 TSYQSAKKIK

-512 PDQKINEINIKIT
+512 PDQKINEIKIKLT
-525 HIANQQKESQ
+525 HVTNQQKESI
-535 KKYSDFIKNADA
+535 KKYSDFVKNADA

-582 QKINEQEALL
+582 QKINEQEASL

-597 KLEKFNSLISQG
+597 KLEKFNSLISHG
-609 DNSLKTEDFDVSK
+609 DNSLKTEDFDISK
-622 SKYLEA
+622 SKYFEA
-628 KELFPKNSTVDQ
+628 KELFPNNSTVDQ

-646 FLIDQ
+646 YLIDE
-651 KQKLNQS
+651 KLKLNQS
-658 DSSFKELITQADKL
+658 DSSFTELITQADNL

-679 EAINK
+679 EAIDK
-684 YKMANKIKTL
+684 YRMAAKIKPL
-694 DTYSKQQIDLIKI
+694 ETYPKQQIDLINLKI
-707 KISEQANSNIQSQ
+707 TEQTNSNTQSQ
-720 YQELIK
+720 YQDLIK

-731 LLDSSYDEAIQKYDE
+731 LLDSSYDQAIQKYDE

-761 REIKRLIIEK
+761 REIKRLIIDK

-782 SQADKEFS
+782 NQADKEFS

-800 YISAKNIYNKEYPNQ
+800 YMSAKNIYDKEYPNQ

-840 YEELIKNADQLF
+840 YEELIKKADQLF

-930 LPQNKY
+930 LPQNTY
-936 PDEQI
+936 PEKQI

-948 IKQRENQT
+948 IKHGEDQT
-956 KTEYDNVIKIA
+956 KMEYDNIIKIA

-974 KYVEARD
+974 KYGEARD
-981 LYKKAREIDY
+981 LYKKAREIDFT
-991 NNDYPNQKIV
+991 NDYPNQRIV

-1011 NRENDEK
+1011 TKENDEK
-1018 RNTALQNKF
+1018 RNTAIKEKF
-1027 DALILKA
+1027 DVLIIKA
-1034 EDAKANN
+1034 EDAKTNN
-1041 MLSKAKEFYLQ
+1041 QLSKAKEFYLQ
-1052 ASKILPND
+1052 ASKIMPNN
-1060 PIPNSKIVEIEKLMV
+1060 PIPNSKILEIEKLMV

-1088 FIAKAEKFFSDK
+1088 FIAKAEKFFNDK

-1111 AWSVLPDETEPK
+1111 AWSVLPDKTLPK
-1123 EKINQV
+1123 EKIKQV

-1139 MEKINQ
+1139 IEKNNQ
-1145 YNSLIKQGKRYISS
+1145 YNSLIKQGKRYLSS
-1159 KSYSLAIES
+1159 KNYSLAIES

-1175 NPDGKEHIGKVAEI
+1175 NPEGKEHIGKVAEI
-1189 NKLMDQD
+1189 NQLMDQD
-1196 ASNGLSSNQSILNSY
+1196 ASNGLSSNQTILNSY

-1217 EVSGKYNEEQID
+1217 EVSGKYSEEQID

-1234 EKSDDFDKLGENA
+1234 EKSDDFEKLGENT

-1260 NRSKQE
+1260 NRSQQE
-1266 LKTSL
+1266 LKTNL
-1271 QNDQISI
+1271 QNDQISV

-1300 VVDYKEMNMSNMGEI
+1300 VVDYKEINMSNMGEI

-1341 VFRSEIIAKNDLVVD
+1341 VFRSEIIAKNDLVLD
-1356 KFYDNKSVNDLEW
+1356 KFFDNKFVNDLEW

-1381 IQNEL
+1381 IENEL
-1386 LFTDFEIENIART
+1386 LFKDFEIENIARLS
-1399 NNRDL
+1399 NRDL
-1404 LIDKIDTYKE
+1404 LIDKIDSYKE
-1414 DLSIISEE
+1414 DLSIISED
-1422 EEGHSENSTYNFHVF
+1422 EEGHSENSTYNFYVF

-1449 TNLDE
+1449 SNLDE

-1459 TIPSFG
+1459 IIPSFG

-1477 INIKSINNT
+1477 INIKSISNT
-1486 YSNFENSQTIIS
+1486 YNNFENSQTIIS
-1498 KLNDFSLIAD
+1498 KLNDFALLAD
-1508 ELRNTNSLN
+1508 EPRNTNSFN

-1523 KELSKVLIWGDV
+1523 KELSKVSIWADV
-1535 STDKVYNIHFINEM
+1535 SSDKVYNLHFINEM
-1549 YQDELALD
+1549 YQDELSLD
-1557 GENREDGRVSNTFN
+1557 GENREDGRVSNTYN

-1584 QFNKSDLNSDYL
+1584 QFNKSDLNADYL
-1596 TAQFLEDSKGIS
+1596 NAQYLEESKGIS
-1608 VKKASSTNTQKLAQQ
+1608 VKKASSINVQKLAQQ

-1630 KIYERKDSN
+1630 KVYERKDSN
-1639 GNVTELTI
+1639 GDVSELTT

-1671 FKNGGIISQNIWDT
+1671 FKNGGIISQNTWDT

>member
-7 AVIVLYFGP
+7 SVIVLYTGIIN
-16 SSSFIYS
+16 SVVYS
-23 QNASDPYI
+23 QNASDPLI
-31 VIAGSVND
+31 VIAGSVNN
-39 ENYQK
+39 ENYEK
-44 LSGVKVE
+44 LSGVKVD

-57 VFKSVTTSPKGKYD
+57 VFKSVITSSKGKYD
-71 AIEIPYGY
+71 AIELPYGY
-79 IYIITFSKNNY
+79 IYVINFSKDKF
-90 ATKSI
+90 ASKSI

-113 AIPITLQSKKPGIDY
+113 AIPITLQSIQPNIDY

-164 KAIEEQAKLKESQFN
+164 KTIEEQAKLKESQFN
-179 KFLYEGDNALNKE
+179 KFISEGDNALNKE
-192 DYSLAILKYEEALK
+192 DYSLAILKYQEALK
-206 IHKDDLV
+206 IHKNDLV
-213 ENKIK
+213 ENKIE
-218 KAKKNLELISQEKE
+218 KARKNLELISQEKE

-238 DLITKGDNAL
+238 DLIAKGNNAL

-259 FKKAKELNPGNQIA
+259 YNKAKELNPGNQIA
-273 YDKIKQVEKANDL
+273 YDKIKEVEKANNL

-291 ILEKYNLKMNAA
+291 ILEKFNIKMKAA
-303 KSALDNKNYQQ
+303 KSAFDNKNYQQ
-314 AIDLYKEAA
+314 AIDLYKEAS

-348 SEEEFN
+348 TEEEYN
-354 NLIAKADA
+354 KLIAKADA

-377 KALKIKPNESH
+377 KALKLKPNESH
-388 PTEQIKVAEQG
+388 PTNQIKVAEQG

-414 NIVKTADNQLK
+414 NILKTADNQLK

-438 ALDLKSDEKY
+438 ALDLKSEEKY
-448 PLSKITFIEEKLKE
+448 PSDKITFIEDKLKE
-462 IADAKSKMEESNK
+462 IADAKIRMEESNK

-484 DELFNE
+484 DGLFNE
-490 AKFEEALI
+490 AKFEEALTT
-498 SYQSAKMIK
+498 YQSAKKIK

-512 PDQKINEINIKIT
+512 PDQKINEIKIKLT
-525 HIANQQKESQ
+525 HIANQQKESL
-535 KKYSDFIKNADA
+535 KKYTDYIKNADA

-557 KQFYNNALSVDESQE
+557 KELYNNALSVDESQE

-582 QKINEQEALL
+582 QKINEQEASL

-609 DNSLKTEDFDVSK
+609 DNSIKTEDFDMSK

-628 KELFPKNSTVDQ
+628 KELFPNNSTVDQ

-646 FLIDQ
+646 YLIDQ
-651 KQKLNQS
+651 KLKSNQS
-658 DSSFKELITQADKL
+658 DSSFKELITQANNL

-679 EAINK
+679 EALDK
-684 YKMANKIKTL
+684 YRMAAKIKTL
-694 DTYSKQQIDLIKI
+694 DTYPKQQMDLINLKI
-707 KISEQANSNIQSQ
+707 TEQANSNIQSQ
-720 YQELIK
+720 YQDLIK

-731 LLDSSYDEAIQKYDE
+731 LLDSSYDQAIQKYDE

-790 SESYEDALNH
+790 SESYQDALNH
-800 YISAKNIYNKEYPNQ
+800 YISAKNIYDKEYPNQ

-840 YEELIKNADQLF
+840 YEELIKKADQLF
-852 TENNFIESQ
+852 TEDNFIESQ
-861 SKYQEALNL
+861 SKYQEAINL
-870 FGNEYYPKKKLSEIK
+870 FSNEYYPKKKLSEIK

-890 IQSKEE
+890 IQSKEA

-912 DENKYLE
+912 DENKYIE

-930 LPQNKY
+930 SPKNTY
-936 PDEQI
+936 SDEQI
-941 AIIEKAL
+941 AIIEKAI
-948 IKQRENQT
+948 IKQGKDQT
-956 KTEYDNVIKIA
+956 KIEYDNVIKIA
-967 DENFNNK
+967 DNKFNIK
-974 KYVEARD
+974 KYGEARD
-981 LYKKAREIDY
+981 LYKKAREIDFT
-991 NNDYPNQKIV
+991 NDYPKQRIV
-1001 EINQLLSELS
+1001 EINQLLSEIS
-1011 NRENDEK
+1011 NKENDEK
-1018 RNTALQNKF
+1018 RNKAIKEKF
-1027 DALILKA
+1027 DALVKKA
-1034 EDAKANN
+1034 EDAKSNN
-1041 MLSKAKEFYLQ
+1041 QLSKAKDLYLQ
-1052 ASKILPND
+1052 ALKIIPDD
-1060 PIPNSKIVEIEKLMV
+1060 PVPNSKIIEIEKLML
-1075 DQFSN
+1075 DQFSD

-1088 FIAKAEKFFSDK
+1088 FLAKAEKFFDDE
-1100 NYDKSIIYYRK
+1100 NYDKSIMYYRK
-1111 AWSVLPDETEPK
+1111 ALSVLPDKTLPK
-1123 EKINQV
+1123 EKIKQV

-1139 MEKINQ
+1139 MEKNNH
-1145 YNSLIKQGKRYISS
+1145 YNSLIKQGKRYLSS

-1175 NPDGKEHIGKVAEI
+1175 NPEGKEHIGKVAEI
-1189 NKLMDQD
+1189 NQLMDQD

-1217 EVSGKYNEEQID
+1217 EVSGKYSEEQID
-1229 RMMGS
+1229 RIMGS
-1234 EKSDDFDKLGENA
+1234 EKSEDLEKLGENT
-1247 DFKKSVAEQFSVK
+1247 DFKKTVAEQFSVK
-1260 NRSKQE
+1260 NRSQQE

-1271 QNDQISI
+1271 QNDQISV

-1300 VVDYKEMNMSNMGEI
+1300 VVDYKEMNMSNLGEI

-1381 IQNEL
+1381 IENEL
-1386 LFTDFEIENIART
+1386 LFTDFEIENIARLS
-1399 NNRDL
+1399 NRDL
-1404 LIDKIDTYKE
+1404 LIDKIESYKE
-1414 DLSIISEE
+1414 DLSIISED
-1422 EEGHSENSTYNFHVF
+1422 EEGHSENSAYNFHDF
-1437 TENMLGLFNNNT
+1437 TENMLGLFNNNIS
-1449 TNLDE
+1449 NLDE

-1465 YYENDFFNKNSS
+1465 YYENDLFNKNSS
-1477 INIKSINNT
+1477 INIKSISNT
-1486 YSNFENSQTIIS
+1486 YNNFENSQTIIS
-1498 KLNDFSLIAD
+1498 KLNDFALLAD
-1508 ELRNTNSLN
+1508 DPRNTNSFNLN
-1517 LDHYLD
+1517 HYLD
-1523 KELSKVLIWGDV
+1523 KELSKISIWADV
-1535 STDKVYNIHFINEM
+1535 SSDKVYNLHFINEM
-1549 YQDELALD
+1549 YQDELSLD
-1557 GENREDGRVSNTFN
+1557 GENREDGRVSNTLN
-1571 LEIYSDSYLASQG
+1571 LEIYSDSYLANQG
-1584 QFNKSDLNSDYL
+1584 QFNQSDLNADYL
-1596 TAQFLEDSKGIS
+1596 TAQYLEDSKGIS
-1608 VKKASSTNTQKLAQQ
+1608 VNKASSINVQKLAQQ
-1623 FPQGITE
+1623 FPQGVTE
-1630 KIYERKDSN
+1630 KVYERKDSN
-1639 GNVTELTI
+1639 GDVSELTI
-1647 VRIVVSG
+1647 VRIVVTG

>member
-1 MKRFIL
+1 MYIGL
-7 AVIVLYFGP
+7 STSIV
-16 SSSFIYS
+16 YS
-23 QNASDPYI
+23 QDASDPYI
-31 VIAGSVND
+31 VIAGSVNN
-39 ENYQK
+39 ENYEK

-57 VFKSVTTSPKGKYD
+57 VFKSVVTSSKGKYD
-71 AIEIPYGY
+71 AVEIPYGY
-79 IYIITFSKNNY
+79 IYIVTFSKNKY

-95 LIDSKSGY
+95 LIDSKTGY

-113 AIPITLQSKKPGIDY
+113 AIPITLQTIQPDIDY
-128 SVVSDQHVGKIRII
+128 SIVSDQHVGKIRIMN
-142 DGNLSLDNVY
+142 GNLALDNVY

-179 KFLYEGDNALNKE
+179 KFLSEGDNALNKE

-213 ENKIK
+213 ENKIE

-238 DLITKGDNAL
+238 DLIAKGDNAL
-248 SSGNNTLALEN
+248 STGNNTLALDN
-259 FKKAKELNPGNQIA
+259 YNKAKELNPGNQIA
-273 YDKIKQVEKANDL
+273 YDKIKEVENANNL

-291 ILEKYNLKMNAA
+291 ILEKFNLKMNAA
-303 KSALDNKNYQQ
+303 KSAFDNKNYQQ
-314 AIDLYKEAA
+314 AIDLYKEAS

-341 ILANEKE
+341 MLANEKE
-348 SEEEFN
+348 SEEEYK

-388 PTEQIKVAEQG
+388 PTDQIKVAEQG
-399 IKDQIASSENDRKYE
+399 IKEQIASSENDRKYE
-414 NIVKTADNQLK
+414 NILKTADNQLK

-438 ALDLKSDEKY
+438 ALDLKSEEKY
-448 PLSKITFIEEKLKE
+448 PSDKITFIEDKLKE
-462 IADAKSKMEESNK
+462 IADSKIKMEESNK

-484 DELFNE
+484 DDLFNE
-490 AKFEEALI
+490 DKFEEALT
-498 SYQSAKMIK
+498 SYQSAKKIK

-512 PDQKINEINIKIT
+512 PDQKINEIKIKLN
-525 HIANQQKESQ
+525 HIANQQKESL

-582 QKINEQEALL
+582 QKINDQEASL

-597 KLEKFNSLISQG
+597 KLEKFNSLINEG
-609 DNSLKTEDFDVSK
+609 DNSIKTENFDISK

-628 KELFPKNSTVDQ
+628 KELFPSNSTVDQ

-646 FLIDQ
+646 YLIE
-651 KQKLNQS
+651 QKLNSNQS
-658 DSSFKELITQADKL
+658 DSSFKELITQADNL

-679 EAINK
+679 EAIDK
-684 YKMANKIKTL
+684 YRMAAKIKTL
-694 DTYSKQQIDLIKI
+694 DTYPKQQIDLINLKI
-707 KISEQANSNIQSQ
+707 TEQAKSNIQSQ
-720 YQELIK
+720 YQNLIK

-731 LLDSSYDEAIQKYDE
+731 LLDSFYEKAIQKYDE

-782 SQADKEFS
+782 NQADKEFS

-800 YISAKNIYNKEYPNQ
+800 YISAKNIYDKEHPNQ

-820 NLKLNDLKSLSD
+820 NLKLNDFKSLSD
-832 QKASKRSQ
+832 QKASKRSE
-840 YEELIKNADQLF
+840 YEELIKKADQLF
-852 TENNFIESQ
+852 TKNSFIESQ
-861 SKYQEALNL
+861 SKYQDALNL

-885 LKLEE
+885 LKLDE

-912 DENKYLE
+912 DENKYLK

-930 LPQNKY
+930 LPKNTY

-948 IKQRENQT
+948 TKQAEDQT
-956 KTEYDNVIKIA
+956 KMEYDNIIKIA

-974 KYVEARD
+974 NYGEARD
-981 LYKKAREIDY
+981 LYKKAREIDFT
-991 NNDYPNQKIV
+991 NDYPNQRIV

-1011 NRENDEK
+1011 AKENDEK
-1018 RNTALQNKF
+1018 RNTAIKEKF
-1027 DALILKA
+1027 DGLILKA
-1034 EDAKANN
+1034 VDAKANN
-1041 MLSKAKEFYLQ
+1041 QLNKAKEFYLQ
-1052 ASKILPND
+1052 ASKIMPND
-1060 PIPNSKIVEIEKLMV
+1060 PIPNSKILEIEKLMV

-1088 FIAKAEKFFSDK
+1088 FIAKAEKFFNDK

-1123 EKINQV
+1123 EKIKQV

-1139 MEKINQ
+1139 MEKNNQ
-1145 YNSLIKQGKRYISS
+1145 YNSLIKQGKRYLSS

-1175 NPDGKEHIGKVAEI
+1175 NPEGKEHIGKVAEI
-1189 NKLMDQD
+1189 NQLMDQD

-1217 EVSGKYNEEQID
+1217 EVSGKYSEDQID

-1234 EKSDDFDKLGENA
+1234 EKSEDLEKLVETT
-1247 DFKKSVAEQFSVK
+1247 DFKKSVAEQFLAK
-1260 NRSKQE
+1260 NRSQQE

-1271 QNDQISI
+1271 QNDQISV

-1300 VVDYKEMNMSNMGEI
+1300 VVDYKEMNMSNMVEI

-1324 RNFNKIET
+1324 RNYNKIET
-1332 QNQLLENKE
+1332 QNQLLANKK

-1356 KFYDNKSVNDLEW
+1356 KFYDIKFVNDLEW

-1386 LFTDFEIENIART
+1386 LFTDFEIENIAREV
-1399 NNRDL
+1399 NRNL
-1404 LIDKIDTYKE
+1404 LIDKIDSYKE
-1414 DLSIISEE
+1414 NLSIIIEDE
-1422 EEGHSENSTYNFHVF
+1422 KGHFENSTYNLHVF
-1437 TENMLGLFNNNT
+1437 NENMLGLFNNNT
-1449 TNLDE
+1449 SNLDE

-1465 YYENDFFNKNSS
+1465 YYKNDFYNKNSS
-1477 INIKSINNT
+1477 ININSISNT
-1486 YSNFENSQTIIS
+1486 YNNFENSQIIIS
-1498 KLNDFSLIAD
+1498 KLNDFALLAD
-1508 ELRNTNSLN
+1508 ESRNTISFN

-1523 KELSKVLIWGDV
+1523 KELSKISIWGDV
-1535 STDKVYNIHFINEM
+1535 SSDKVYNLHFINEM
-1549 YQDELALD
+1549 YQDELSLD
-1557 GENREDGRVSNTFN
+1557 GENREDERVSNNYN
-1571 LEIYSDSYLASQG
+1571 LEIYSDSYLASQE
-1584 QFNKSDLNSDYL
+1584 QYNKSDLNADYL
-1596 TAQFLEDSKGIS
+1596 NAQYLEESKEIL
-1608 VKKASSTNTQKLAQQ
+1608 VKNASSNNIQKLAQQ

-1630 KIYERKDSN
+1630 KVYERKDSN
-1639 GNVTELTI
+1639 GDVSELTI

-1671 FKNGGIISQNIWDT
+1671 FKNGGIISQNTWDT

>member
-1 MKRFIL
+1 MTDTLNRF
-7 AVIVLYFGP
+7 
-16 SSSFIYS
+16 
-23 QNASDPYI
+23 
-31 VIAGSVND
+31 
-39 ENYQK
+39 
-44 LSGVKVE
+44 
-51 IKQDNQ
+51 
-57 VFKSVTTSPKGKYD
+57 GK
-71 AIEIPYGY
+71 
-79 IYIITFSKNNY
+79 
-90 ATKSI
+90 
-95 LIDSKSGY
+95 
-103 FKEEQSTQPF
+103 
-113 AIPITLQSKKPGIDY
+113 
-128 SVVSDQHVGKIRII
+128 
-142 DGNLSLDNVY
+142 
-152 NKQRKNE
+152 
-159 IDRHF
+159 
-164 KAIEEQAKLKESQFN
+164 KLKESQFN
-179 KFLYEGDNALNKE
+179 KFLSEGDNALNKE
-192 DYSLAILKYEEALK
+192 NYSLAILKYEEALK
-206 IHKDDLV
+206 IHKDDLI
-213 ENKIK
+213 ENKIE
-218 KAKKNLELISQEKE
+218 KAKKNLDLISQEKE
-232 LNKQYN
+232 LNKQYT
-238 DLITKGDNAL
+238 DLISKGDNAL
-248 SSGNNTLALEN
+248 SSGNNTLALDN
-259 FKKAKELNPGNQIA
+259 YNKAKELNPGNQIA
-273 YDKIKQVEKANDL
+273 YDKIKEVEKANNL

-291 ILEKYNLKMNAA
+291 ISEKFNLKMNAA
-303 KSALDNKNYQQ
+303 KSAFDNKNYQQ
-314 AIDLYKEAA
+314 AIDLYKEAS
-323 TINPSDRTPK
+323 TINPSERIPK

-341 ILANEKE
+341 MLANEKE
-348 SEEEFN
+348 SEQEYN

-362 QLLEKSFNESIINYK
+362 QLLEKSFNESIDNYK

-388 PTEQIKVAEQG
+388 PTDQIKVAEQG

-414 NIVKTADNQLK
+414 NILKTADNQLK
-425 NLEYQLAKATYQQ
+425 NLEYQLAKATYEQ
-438 ALDLKSDEKY
+438 ALILKTDEKY
-448 PLSKITFIEEKLKE
+448 PLDKITVIEDKLKE
-462 IADAKSKMEESNK
+462 IADSKSEMEESLK
-475 AYQAEILKA
+475 AYKAEILKA
-484 DELFNE
+484 DGLFNDT
-490 AKFEEALI
+490 KYEEAI
-498 SYQSAKMIK
+498 TSYQSAKKIK
-507 EDESY
+507 QDETY
-512 PDQKINEINIKIT
+512 PDQKINEIKIKLT

-557 KQFYNNALSVDESQE
+557 KQFYKNALSLDESQE

-582 QKINEQEALL
+582 QKITDQNALE

-597 KLEKFNSLISQG
+597 KLETFNSLISQG
-609 DNSLKTEDFDVSK
+609 DNSLKTEDFEISK

-628 KELFPKNSTVDQ
+628 KELYPNNSTVDQ
-640 KLKHLN
+640 KLKHLKY
-646 FLIDQ
+646 LMDQ
-651 KQKLNQS
+651 KMKLNQT

-672 RDNEKWE
+672 RDNKKWE
-679 EAINK
+679 EAIDK
-684 YKMANKIKTL
+684 YRMAAKIKTL
-694 DTYSKQQIDLIKI
+694 DTYPKQQIDLINLE
-707 KISEQANSNIQSQ
+707 ISEKANSNIQSQ
-720 YQELIK
+720 YDELIK

-731 LLDSSYDEAIQKYDE
+731 FLESSYDQAMKKYDD
-746 ANEISPNESYPIQKI
+746 ANEISPNESYPIEKI

-782 SQADKEFS
+782 NQADKEFN
-790 SESYEDALNH
+790 SESYQDALNH
-800 YISAKNIYNKEYPNQ
+800 YISAKNIYDKEYPNQ

-820 NLKLNDLKSLSD
+820 NLKLNDLKSLND
-832 QKASKRSQ
+832 QKATKRNQ

-852 TENNFIESQ
+852 TENNFLESQ
-861 SKYQEALNL
+861 SKYQEALKL

-890 IQSKEE
+890 IQSKEN

-912 DENKYLE
+912 DENNYQE

-930 LPQNKY
+930 LPQNSY

-948 IKQRENQT
+948 NKQGEDLT
-956 KTEYDNVIKIA
+956 KMEYDNVIKIA
-967 DENFNNK
+967 DDNFNNK
-974 KYVEARD
+974 KYSEARD
-981 LYKKAREIDY
+981 LYKKAREIDFT
-991 NNDYPNQKIV
+991 NDYPNLRIV

-1011 NRENDEK
+1011 TKENDEK
-1018 RNTALQNKF
+1018 RNTAIKEKF
-1027 DALILKA
+1027 DGLVLKA
-1034 EDAKANN
+1034 EDAKTNN
-1041 MLSKAKEFYLQ
+1041 QLSNAKEFYLQ
-1052 ASKILPND
+1052 ASKIMPND
-1060 PIPNSKIVEIEKLMV
+1060 PIPNSKILEIEKLML

-1088 FIAKAEKFFSDK
+1088 FIAKAEKFFNDK

-1111 AWSVLPDETEPK
+1111 AWAVLPDETLPK
-1123 EKINQV
+1123 QKIKQV

-1139 MEKINQ
+1139 MEKNNQ
-1145 YNSLIKQGKRYISS
+1145 YNSLIKQGKRYLST

-1196 ASNGLSSNQSILNSY
+1196 NSNGLSSNQSVLNSY

-1217 EVSGKYNEEQID
+1217 EVSGKYSEDQID

-1234 EKSDDFDKLGENA
+1234 EKSDDFEKLGLDA
-1247 DFKKSVAEQFSVK
+1247 DFKKSIAEQFSVK

-1266 LKTSL
+1266 LKISL
-1271 QNDQISI
+1271 QTDQISV

-1300 VVDYKEMNMSNMGEI
+1300 VVDYKEMNMSNMSEI

-1341 VFRSEIIAKNDLVVD
+1341 VFRSEIIAKNDLIID

-1381 IQNEL
+1381 IENEL
-1386 LFTDFEIENIART
+1386 LFTDFEIENIARLS
-1399 NNRDL
+1399 NRDL
-1404 LIDKIDTYKE
+1404 LIDKIDSYKE
-1414 DLSIISEE
+1414 DLSIISED
-1422 EEGHSENSTYNFHVF
+1422 EEGHSENNTYNFHVF

-1449 TNLDE
+1449 SNLDE

-1459 TIPSFG
+1459 IIPSFG

-1477 INIKSINNT
+1477 ISIKSINTN
-1486 YSNFENSQTIIS
+1486 YNNFENSQTLIS
-1498 KLNDFSLIAD
+1498 KLNDFALSAD
-1508 ELRNTNSLN
+1508 EPRNTNSFN

-1523 KELSKVLIWGDV
+1523 KELSKVSIWADV
-1535 STDKVYNIHFINEM
+1535 SSDKVYNLHFINEM
-1549 YQDELALD
+1549 YQDELSLD
-1557 GENREDGRVSNTFN
+1557 GENREDGRVSNTYN

-1584 QFNKSDLNSDYL
+1584 QFNKSDLNADYL
-1596 TAQFLEDSKGIS
+1596 NAQYLEESKGIS
-1608 VKKASSTNTQKLAQQ
+1608 VNKASSINVHKLAQQ

-1630 KIYERKDSN
+1630 KVYERKDSN
-1639 GNVTELTI
+1639 GNVSELTI

-1671 FKNGGIISQNIWDT
+1671 FKNGGIISQNTWDT